1 MDKDGDFLHNQT
13 TTSQNSARFRG
24 VMDFL
29 LIVRDRWVWGLVVAL
44 PVSLLFAY
52 KQLNVNETYSAESTF
67 RLKLPKKILNLTP
80 VEKDDFSKPVLGRH
94 VEYLSSL
101 EFKQIVINSFSPE
114 EKEVSLRDS
123 SKRIATCNR
132 SSCDNWFAAASTS

>member
-1 MDKDGDFLHNQT
+1 
-13 TTSQNSARFRG
+13 
-24 VMDFL
+24 MDFL

-94 VEYLSSL
+94 VDDLANAFDL
-101 EFKQIVINSFSPE
+101 
-114 EKEVSLRDS
+114 
-123 SKRIATCNR
+123 
-132 SSCDNWFAAASTS
+132 